1 MVQCLR
7 HLLPNDED
15 YYSDL
20 QPEYKLITTMC
31 SLTQI
36 LQGQRPENVAGRTCC
51 LGSDS
56 VRDPASKIRCNLG
69 WPLLLS
75 MGLPWNVTEKPSFTL
90 MIHTNFSLPTAIVQK
105 QLRDQGGTL
114 CPLHLNSCWDIFF
127 FFALDRVPWFF
138 SDFLSIFFFFFN
150 REKEYK
156 VGWVGRRRESGRNLE
171 ERKDMIKIYCLK
183 YQRTYF

>member
-127 FFALDRVPWFF
+127 FLLWIGFHGFLVIF
-138 SDFLSIFFFFFN
+138 FLSSSFFLIERKN
-150 REKEYK
+150 IKL
-156 VGWVGRRRESGRNLE
+156 VGQGGGENLE
-171 ERKDMIKIYCLK
+171 EIWRNERI
-183 YQRTYF
+183 